1 MKNKLIL
8 SFLEPLLIART
19 LDDQQGLKELFP
31 QHKLNILKFCTD
43 FAKHSTDHCGLTLYE
58 LIPQHHLRP
67 SIDGN
72 YACPMASQWAEMTRL
87 KCPLRRPTPE
97 LTTSPELRHNQEN

>member
-8 SFLEPLLIART
+8 SFLEPHLIART

-31 QHKLNILKFCTD
+31 QHKLNIFFKFCTD
-43 FAKHSTDHCGLTLYE
+43 FARHSTEHYGLTMSPSYH
-58 LIPQHHLRP
+58 HHLRP

-72 YACPMASQWAEMTRL
+72 WA
-87 KCPLRRPTPE
+87 
-97 LTTSPELRHNQEN
+97 